1 MKLLDV
7 VGLTKIYGK
16 RMVLNSLDLDVNSGE
31 IVGLLGHNG
40 AGKSTAFN
48 SIIGITSPD
57 GGRIL
62 FKGKD
67 ITKLPIYKRARL
79 GLGYLCQ
86 EPSVFQRLTVEENIL
101 AILEARR
108 LNRTER
114 RRRTDQLLAHFG
126 LGYLA
131 KKKAYTLSGGEK
143 RRLEVARCLATDPA
157 LIMLDEPF
165 SGIDPIVVG
174 EAKEKGRGAFNVVDK
189 DYPTQREFIKTYKKL
204 SKERFIT
211 IYVPM
216 WIILSSFWL
225 IERMVSIFFKKS
237 VFLRYKV
244 RSINKNV
251 IHNTER
257 LEKKLGWV
265 QKISFEE
272 GIKLVINHNVE
283 KN

>member
-16 RMVLNSLDLDVNSGE
+16 RVVLNSLDLDVDSGE

-48 SIIGITSPD
+48 SIIGITTPD

-67 ITKLPIYKRARL
+67 VTKLPIYKRARL

-108 LNRTER
+108 FSREER

-131 KKKAYTLSGGEK
+131 RKKAYTLSGGEK

-165 SGIDPIVVG
+165 SGIDPIAVAELQAMVL
-174 EAKEKGRGAFNVVDK
+174 ELRNRG
-189 DYPTQREFIKTYKKL
+189 IGIL
-204 SKERFIT
+204 IT
-211 IYVPM
+211 D
-216 WIILSSFWL
+216 
-225 IERMVSIFFKKS
+225 
-237 VFLRYKV
+237 
-244 RSINKNV
+244 
-251 IHNTER
+251 
-257 LEKKLGWV
+257 
-265 QKISFEE
+265 
-272 GIKLVINHNVE
+272 HNVRE
-283 KN
+283 ALSITDRSYILNQGVVITRGTTAEIVSDPMAIQCYLGEGFTVDDRKSSLAPAFEGQVGREMPKEQPAKKFRIIKQ